1 MEWTSCKKQNL
12 SHEVWIFP
20 PSWDNLQE
28 SWTLNLKGVTKWYT
42 SISLGEIIT
51 VIIIIIKIIM
61 IITLDSN
68 TNIQYFKRETPEVIP
83 IRKAS

>member
-1 MEWTSCKKQNL
+1 M
-12 SHEVWIFP
+12 
-20 PSWDNLQE
+20 
-28 SWTLNLKGVTKWYT
+28 G
-42 SISLGEIIT
+42 GIIT
-51 VIIIIIKIIM
+51 VIINNNYKIIM

>member
-1 MEWTSCKKQNL
+1 M
-12 SHEVWIFP
+12 
-20 PSWDNLQE
+20 
-28 SWTLNLKGVTKWYT
+28 G
-42 SISLGEIIT
+42 GIIT
-51 VIIIIIKIIM
+51 VIIIIIK